1 MYLNICGGFY
11 EKCRYIIS
19 SSDPNH
25 IPKRSHP
32 LALLISRDRS
42 MAVCMCLVSRSDVA

>member
-1 MYLNICGGFY
+1 MDLHIFGGFY
-11 EKCRYIIS
+11 DECRYIIS

-32 LALLISRDRS
+32 LALLISCDRN
-42 MAVCMCLVSRSDVA
+42 MAVGVYLFPISDVA